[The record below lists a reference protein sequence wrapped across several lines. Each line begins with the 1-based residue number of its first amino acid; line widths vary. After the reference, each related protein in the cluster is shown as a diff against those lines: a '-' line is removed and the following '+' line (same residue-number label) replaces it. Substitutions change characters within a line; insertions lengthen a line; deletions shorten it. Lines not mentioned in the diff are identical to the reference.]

1 MANSLLRALSV
12 FFLLSLLSLSAQAN
26 QASLVQLV
34 EYIGADYVNAVADG
48 EVVSSAEYA
57 EMQEFAGLLA
67 KGVAALPSADG
78 KAELLDQA
86 EALQRAVANKAG
98 EPRVKELARNIRT
111 TLVNVYGVPILPK
124 HAPDLARAATL
135 YQSQCAA
142 CHGAEGRGDGPAGV
156 GLDPA
161 PTDFHSLERYDSR
174 SLLGLYTTIT
184 QGVNG
189 TDMAA
194 YGDTLSQA
202 DRWALAFYV
211 GGKAVTDEVA
221 QEGKTAFNTLPGLKA
236 QLPLNAV
243 VAKAP
248 ADVLKEQGPKAYA
261 ALGYLR
267 TEPDAVFNKNRFI
280 ELSAHKLTQ
289 AEQAYQ
295 AGDLTTARAA
305 ALAAYLDGFEMIERQ
320 LAAVDENLM
329 RDAEH
334 RFMAVREAIEHDR
347 GQAEVD
353 DAVAAARAQLNR
365 ASAALDTDGLGPV
378 AAFSAS
384 FFILFREGLEALL
397 IVTVLLAFTRKANAA
412 TATRQIH
419 LGWLTALAA
428 GMATWY
434 AASNLISFSGATREL
449 TEGVAGLLAAL
460 ILFYVG
466 FWMHNHSQSQKW
478 LGYIKNKVHNA
489 LDGGTVWTLA
499 FVAFISVYREIF
511 ETILFYEALW
521 AQVTEATYLLYGIA
535 AAVIALA
542 IVSTLIFRIGMKL
555 PLSLF
560 FRATSVV
567 LLVLSVI
574 LLGKGIAALQEAG
587 TIGAFYLGVPTIDW
601 LGIYPTMQGIAAQ
614 LLTVALAFFLWWKGN
629 RKIPAAS

>member
-1 MANSLLRALSV
+1 MMKSLLRALSILL
-12 FFLLSLLSLSAQAN
+12 LLSLPSLSAQAN
-26 QASLVQLV
+26 QAALVQLV
-34 EYIGADYVNAVADG
+34 EYIGADYHNAVTNG
-48 EVVSSAEYA
+48 KIVTPAEYA
-57 EMQEFAGLLA
+57 EMSEFSGLLA
-67 KGVAALPSADG
+67 RGVASLPAAEG
-78 KAELLDQA
+78 KQKLVQQA
-86 EALQRAVANKAG
+86 EALQRAVADKAD
-98 EPRVKELARNIRT
+98 EPRIKALARSIRA
-111 TLVNVYGVPILPK
+111 TLVSVYGVPVTPK
-124 HAPDLARAATL
+124 QAPDLAHAAQL
-135 YQSQCAA
+135 YQNRCTT
-142 CHGAEGRGDGPAGV
+142 CHGTEGRGDGPAGV

-161 PTDFHSLERYDSR
+161 PTNFHSLERYNSR

-184 QGVNG
+184 QGVSG
-189 TDMAA
+189 TGMAA
-194 YGDTLSQA
+194 YDGILSQA

-211 GGKAVTDEVA
+211 GSKAVTDKVA
-221 QEGKTAFNTLPGLKA
+221 EEGKTAFNTLPGLKT
-236 QLPLNAV
+236 QLPLDAV

-248 ADVLKEQGPKAYA
+248 ADVLKEQGPTAYA

-267 TEPDAVFNKNRFI
+267 TEPDAVFSKNRFI
-280 ELSAHKLTQ
+280 ELSAQKLTQ

-295 AGDLTTARAA
+295 AGDSATARAA

-334 RFMAVREAIEHDR
+334 RFMAVRAAIEHGR
-347 GQAEVD
+347 GQAEVS
-353 DAVAAARAQLNR
+353 DAIAAAQAQLNR

-412 TATRQIH
+412 AATRQIH
-419 LGWLTALAA
+419 LGWLAALAA
-428 GMATWY
+428 GVATWY
-434 AASNLISFSGATREL
+434 AATNLISLSGATREL
-449 TEGVAGLLAAL
+449 TEGLAGILAAL

-535 AAVIALA
+535 TAVIALA
-542 IVSTLIFRIGMKL
+542 IVSTLFFRIGMKL

-560 FRATSVV
+560 FRATSIV
-567 LLVLSVI
+567 LLILSVI

-587 TIGAFYLGVPTIDW
+587 TIGAFYLNVPTVDW
-601 LGIYPTMQGIAAQ
+601 LGIYPTMQGITAQ

-629 RKIPAAS
+629 RKMPAA

>member
-1 MANSLLRALSV
+1 MANSLLRALSALL
-12 FFLLSLLSLSAQAN
+12 LLSLLSLSARAN
-26 QASLVQLV
+26 QAALVQMV
-34 EYIGADYVNAVADG
+34 EYIGADYINAVTEG
-48 EVVSSAEYA
+48 EIVSPAEYA
-57 EMQEFAGLLA
+57 EMSEFAGLLA
-67 KGVAALPSADG
+67 QGVAALPAADG
-78 KAELLDQA
+78 KQGLVDQT
-86 EALQRAVANKAG
+86 EALQQAVADKAG
-98 EPRVKELARNIRT
+98 ELRIKELARSIRT
-111 TLVNVYGVPILPK
+111 TLVNVYGVPVSPK
-124 HAPDLARAATL
+124 KTPDLAHAAQL
-135 YQSQCAA
+135 YQTQCAA
-142 CHGAEGRGDGPAGV
+142 CHGAEGRGDGAAGA

-161 PTDFHSLERYDSR
+161 PTNFHEAERYNGR
-174 SLLGLYTTIT
+174 SLLGLYTAIT

-189 TDMAA
+189 TDMAG
-194 YGDTLSQA
+194 YSGILSQA

-211 GGKAVTDEVA
+211 GSKAVTDKVA
-221 QEGKTAFNTLPGLKA
+221 KEGKTAFNTLPGLKT
-236 QLPLNAV
+236 QLPLSAV

-267 TEPDAVFNKNRFI
+267 TEPGALFNKNRFI
-280 ELSAHKLTQ
+280 ELSANKLTQ

-295 AGDLTTARAA
+295 AGDVATARAA

-320 LAAVDENLM
+320 LAAVDKGLM
-329 RDAEH
+329 RAAER

-347 GQAEVD
+347 GQAKVS
-353 DAVAAARAQLNR
+353 DAIAAAQAQLDR
-365 ASAALDTDGLGPV
+365 ASAALDTSGLGPV

-428 GMATWY
+428 GGATWY
-434 AASNLISFSGATREL
+434 AASNLINLSGATREF
-449 TEGVAGLLAAL
+449 TEGLAGILAAL

-478 LGYIKNKVHNA
+478 LGYIKNKVDNA

-499 FVAFISVYREIF
+499 LVAFISVYREIF
-511 ETILFYEALW
+511 ETILFYQALW

-542 IVSTLIFRIGMKL
+542 IVSTLFFRIGMKL

-560 FRATSVV
+560 FRATSIV

-574 LLGKGIAALQEAG
+574 LLGKGIAALQEGG
-587 TIGAFYLGVPTIDW
+587 TIGAFYLSVPTIDW
-601 LGIYPTMQGIAAQ
+601 LGIYPTIQGLAAQ
-614 LLTVALAFFLWWKGN
+614 LLTVALALFLWWKGN
-629 RKIPAAS
+629 RRLPAT